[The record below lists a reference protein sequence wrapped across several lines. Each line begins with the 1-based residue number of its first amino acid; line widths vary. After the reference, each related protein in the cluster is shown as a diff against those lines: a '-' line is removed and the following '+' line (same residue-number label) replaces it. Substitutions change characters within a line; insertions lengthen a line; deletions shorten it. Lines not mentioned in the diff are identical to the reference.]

1 VLGRVWRTV
10 AVMLMVSAIAGAA
23 VAFSLGVRFAPRS
36 SCSSSSLSYGSNCP
50 GKSLRKIQV
59 GFKRR
64 HHHRRVQLTLKNK
77 TGIAVTINLS
87 LVVKSKSGTIR
98 RITKTVQLG
107 PGQSL
112 TLKRRFSF
120 VVNAAR
126 VKLRV
131 SDSSGNEATI
141 KRQFGSFAGHKKK
154 SRSAVASQ

>member
-1 VLGRVWRTV
+1 MLGRIWRTA

-50 GKSLRKIQV
+50 GKSLRKVQV

-64 HHHRRVQLTLKNK
+64 HHHRHVQLTLRNK
-77 TGIAVTINLS
+77 TGIAVTIDLT
-87 LVVKSKSGTIR
+87 LVVKSKSGKIR
-98 RITKTVQLG
+98 RITKTIQLA
-107 PGQSL
+107 PGGSV
-112 TLKRRFSF
+112 TLKRQFSF
-120 VVNAAR
+120 IVKAAR
-126 VKLRV
+126 VKLRIT
-131 SDSSGNEATI
+131 DASGNAATI